1 MAQSMRKIPQKG
13 SDLRLK
19 YQLMSLL
26 KLPMLAM
33 LFSVRKIILKYS
45 PRLLFC
51 IYFMFSFSLLGI
63 TCSTYT
69 RSGSSALPN
78 NSFSF
83 TYSIEA

>member
-1 MAQSMRKIPQKG
+1 MAQSMRKMPQKG
-13 SDLRLK
+13 SDFLLK

-33 LFSVRKIILKYS
+33 LFSVRKMILKYS
-45 PRLLFC
+45 PRLLFWM
-51 IYFMFSFSLLGI
+51 YFIFNFSLLGI

-69 RSGSSALPN
+69 RSGSSALPRS
-78 NSFSF
+78 SFSF